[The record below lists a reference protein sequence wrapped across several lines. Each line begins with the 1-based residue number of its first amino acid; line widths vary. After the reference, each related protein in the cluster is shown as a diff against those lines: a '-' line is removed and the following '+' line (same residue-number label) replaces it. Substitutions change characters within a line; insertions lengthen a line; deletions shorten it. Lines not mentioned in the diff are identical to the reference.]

1 MHELQERLLSQSQTI
16 TALQAQIESQ
26 QSAIQDH
33 IAYQAKLEEQITAYR
48 HRLDEAQAEKRAL
61 EQTVRALP
69 RGHARRGNGANLCA
83 RRRTLRAAGAQID
96 RLEADNA
103 DLVQQKKDAVREARA
118 IMTAEMEE
126 MVNRSVRCARAKHQ
140 DRPSRVR

>member
-33 IAYQAKLEEQITAYR
+33 IVYQAKLEEQITAYR

-61 EQTVRALP
+61 EQRVRALP
-69 RGHARRGNGANLCA
+69 SGQTLAIELTSVHASGRCVLEGLRSISWRRTTPTLCSKRRTPCA
-83 RRRTLRAAGAQID
+83 RPA
-96 RLEADNA
+96 
-103 DLVQQKKDAVREARA
+103 
-118 IMTAEMEE
+118 
-126 MVNRSVRCARAKHQ
+126 
-140 DRPSRVR
+140 PS